1 MEVWEIQP
9 YNNIQYAIKE
19 TKSKTQKI
27 SKLKCIQKKIL
38 FTEMPRGVVKVTHPL
53 PQYRKRF

>member
-1 MEVWEIQP
+1 MEVWEVQP

-53 PQYRKRF
+53 PQYR